1 MNFPAFKKFALV
13 LIASSAL
20 IVGSCQK
27 DDVEEPEP
35 EPTKKELLSN
45 KWKIIDVQ
53 TADGTSII
61 NLVPQTQCLKDNFVT
76 LVTDNTFTLDEGADV
91 CDTPLEGTGTWS
103 LIDNETKIR
112 FVITGGDTMTV
123 TIKELTTSNLKLSYY
138 FADAPIP
145 GDYTLVLQK
154 Q

>member
-20 IVGSCQK
+20 IVTSCQK
-27 DDVEEPEP
+27 DNEEDP

-61 NLVPQTQCLKDNFVT
+61 NIAPQAKCMQNNIVT
-76 LVTDNTFTLDEGADV
+76 IKTDNTFSFEDVPDE
-91 CDTPLEGTGTWS
+91 CDPPFAGTGTWS
-103 LIDNETKIR
+103 FVENETKVK
-112 FVITGGDTMTV
+112 FEVSGGDPLTL
-123 TIKELTTSNLKLSYY
+123 TIKDLNATTLKLSYY
-138 FADAPIP
+138 FEDAPIP
-145 GDYTLVLQK
+145 GDYTVVLQK